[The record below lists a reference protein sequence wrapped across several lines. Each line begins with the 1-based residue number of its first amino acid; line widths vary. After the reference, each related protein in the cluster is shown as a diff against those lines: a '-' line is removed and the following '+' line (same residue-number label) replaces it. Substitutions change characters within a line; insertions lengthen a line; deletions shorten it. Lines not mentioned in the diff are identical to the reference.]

1 LAATS
6 NDTEPQKP
14 DAGRMD
20 RVTTKRPPAH
30 SEAPIGHPPEAA
42 GLDAG
47 FVNWVYLGA
56 ESVFFYP
63 PGSEKEHLV
72 VDHGIPSVDMH
83 WQVKGK
89 LYDHEGDH
97 RKQREVAL
105 GAVGDL
111 VASTHAHE
119 LTALPQLQVRA
130 VAAALS
136 DCSTADCAAAQRLHR
151 PITAGHAVHG
161 AGDGGPT

>member
-1 LAATS
+1 LTATG
-6 NDTEPQKP
+6 NDTGPSKP

-20 RVTTKRPPAH
+20 RVTIKRTPAH
-30 SEAPIGHPPEAA
+30 SEAPIGRTPEPAA
-42 GLDAG
+42 SDAG
-47 FVNWVYLGA
+47 YMHWIYLGA

-89 LYDHEGDH
+89 LYDHAGDH

-111 VASTHAHE
+111 VAVTHAHG
-119 LTALPQLQVRA
+119 LSALPQLQVRA
-130 VAAALS
+130 VASAL
-136 DCSTADCAAAQRLHR
+136 
-151 PITAGHAVHG
+151 
-161 AGDGGPT
+161 